1 MKKITIQQILKEK
14 KPTKLR
20 ALFSFCLDDPTEAIL
35 LKFNLWSRYFFL
47 QYFTSKDADFHEEMD
62 TYNLQAYQGS
72 IDSFTNL
79 AFRGAAKTSRVKL
92 FIAYMIANDRDK
104 YRRYIKVL
112 SEEGG
117 NSRQIVTDVYNMLV
131 SPRVRRLYPEIF
143 QKTAYKR
150 EERMSSFTTATG
162 IKLLAGSV
170 GTDQRGALQEEAR
183 PDLILFEDFETR
195 KTLRSAKITQ
205 AIWDN
210 MEEARTSLAKE
221 GSCIYNGNYISEM
234 GNVHRLV
241 EKRSE
246 RNIVMITPIL
256 KNGKSTWD
264 RYTLEDI
271 EQMRKTD
278 DDFEGERLCEPSASK
293 DILFDRE
300 MLDRMEIKQP
310 IKEIANFKI
319 YNDYDPSHRYGSGHD
334 VAGGVGLD
342 SSTSV
347 FIDFSTIPAQVVGT
361 FQSNTIQPESFGD
374 EVYAEGCIFGQC
386 IQAIENNKFDQA
398 VLKARMLGANLY
410 QERSNELNIRGGRPR
425 AYGWNTTSLSKSKM
439 LLDLRKA
446 IADGLI
452 SLNDE
457 ALIKEC
463 KSYSRNDMIEKEQD
477 ARLTTRHHDILM
489 ACCIAWQMK
498 DHATIQKQDY
508 NIPETE
514 PLRSDIGI

>member
-1 MKKITIQQILKEK
+1 MKKITIQQIIKEK

-278 DDFEGERLCEPSASK
+278 DDFEGERLCVKP
-293 DILFDRE
+293 DTL
-300 MLDRMEIKQP
+300 IKTP
-310 IKEIANFKI
+310 NGFKEIRKIKVGDMVFTHKGNKKKVLNVFKSNRDDLLDITINNKKITITKNHPVFVKRNNKKQWVEAGMLKKSDLII
-319 YNDYDPSHRYGSGHD
+319 Y
-334 VAGGVGLD
+334 
-342 SSTSV
+342 
-347 FIDFSTIPAQVVGT
+347 
-361 FQSNTIQPESFGD
+361 
-374 EVYAEGCIFGQC
+374 
-386 IQAIENNKFDQA
+386 ENNNK
-398 VLKARMLGANLY
+398 
-410 QERSNELNIRGGRPR
+410 
-425 AYGWNTTSLSKSKM
+425 
-439 LLDLRKA
+439 
-446 IADGLI
+446 
-452 SLNDE
+452 
-457 ALIKEC
+457 
-463 KSYSRNDMIEKEQD
+463 
-477 ARLTTRHHDILM
+477 
-489 ACCIAWQMK
+489 
-498 DHATIQKQDY
+498 TI
-508 NIPETE
+508 
-514 PLRSDIGI
+514 